1 MVRQQ
6 NAVRLAAVDPA
17 ADALGL
23 AAGLTLADAR
33 ARVPA
38 LLALEM
44 DAAADLAWLGRIA
57 DACDRYTPLLA
68 LDGADGL
75 ILDITGC
82 AHLHGGEAG
91 LYGDLLARLAGIAT
105 GARAA
110 IAGTPQAARGL
121 ARFGPAKGLIVPR
134 GEEAARVAPLPTA
147 ALEIDAETV
156 LALSRAGL
164 RTIGDL
170 AGRPRAPLA
179 ARFGRDFPR
188 RLARV
193 LGEADVGI
201 TPRRTPPLVSVE
213 RRFAEPI
220 TRHDSAF
227 ATLKALL
234 VHVTEALEQR
244 GEGGRRFEASFFRT
258 DGTSARLAV
267 DTARPTRDPKA
278 VARLFEAWLDGL
290 TDPIDPG
297 YGYDL
302 IRLAVLG
309 TEALDPSQS
318 GLDGHAIEEGAVNAL
333 IDRLAARFGAEAVTR
348 FVPGESHLPERAA
361 RPRPALALAGTL
373 PAWPA
378 AAPDEPPARPL
389 TLFARPEPIETLA
402 EIPDG
407 PPLRFRWRRVLHDIT
422 RAEGP
427 ERIAA
432 EWWRAGESALTRDY
446 YRIEDAAGRRFWV
459 FREGLF
465 HETPEPRW
473 FLHGLF
479 A

>member
-1 MVRQQ
+1 M
-6 NAVRLAAVDPA
+6 RLAAVDA
-17 ADALGL
+17 AASALGL
-23 AAGLTLADAR
+23 GAGLTLADAR
-33 ARVPA
+33 ARVPDLCA
-38 LLALEM
+38 LDM
-44 DAAADLAWLGRIA
+44 DREADAAWLGRIA

-68 LDGADGL
+68 LDGGDGL

-82 AHLHGGEAG
+82 AHLHGGEPQLRA
-91 LYGDLLARLAGIAT
+91 DLLMRLAPIAT
-105 GARAA
+105 GAVAA

-121 ARFGPAKGLIVPR
+121 ARFGPGTIVPA
-134 GEEAARVAPLPTA
+134 GEEVAAVARLPTA
-147 ALEIDAETV
+147 ALGITADTV
-156 LALSRAGL
+156 LALGRAGL
-164 RTIGDL
+164 RTVGDL
-170 AGRPRAPLA
+170 AARPRAPLA

-193 LGEADVGI
+193 LGEADIGI
-201 TPRRTPPLVSVE
+201 TPRRTPPLCSAE

-220 TRHDSAF
+220 THADSAF

-234 VHVTEALEQR
+234 AHTAEALERR

-258 DGTSARLAV
+258 DGTLARLAV
-267 DTARPTRDPKA
+267 ETARPTRDPKT
-278 VARLFEAWLDGL
+278 VARLFQTWLDGL

-309 TEALDPSQS
+309 TQPLHPAQT
-318 GLDGHAIEEGAVNAL
+318 GLDGHALEDDAVNAL
-333 IDRLAARFGAEAVTR
+333 IDRLAARFGAGMVER
-348 FVPGESHLPERAA
+348 FVPADSHLPERAA
-361 RPRPALALAGTL
+361 QARPALALAGAA
-373 PAWPA
+373 PAPWPA
-378 AAPDEPPARPL
+378 AEAGEPPARPL

-407 PPLRFRWRRVLHDIT
+407 PPLRFRWRRVLHEIAH
-422 RAEGP
+422 AEGP

-432 EWWRAGESALTRDY
+432 EWWRTGEDALTRDY
-446 YRIEDAAGRRFWV
+446 YRIEDKDGRRFWV

-465 HETPEPRW
+465 GAETVRPRW